1 MKKILIALRPT
12 AIMLAL
18 MVAIAI
24 IMYALGEPVAWVSY
38 AMLTVFYG
46 IVFFIGAYAQHFKKE
61 DTHEDVLVAGRNIP
75 LWVGLC
81 TMAATWIDG
90 TYINGTAEATAGT
103 GFIGVQAP
111 WCYAMSL
118 VIGGLV
124 FARPMR
130 RGGYTTM
137 LDPIVKKFGTTVGN
151 IGFLTALSGE
161 IFWTAAVLT
170 TLGMTFSTVIH
181 LDYSTSI
188 LISAAITVTY
198 ACLGGLWAVAFT
210 DVFQLVFLFLGLYI
224 AIPFITAHTGGL
236 EATYAAYCTKMGDKA
251 SFFPP
256 FGKITDR
263 KWWLWWD
270 ITFMAIL
277 GGIPWQV
284 YFQRVLSARS
294 ENAAMF
300 LSIGAGFLCLCAA
313 FPPMVI
319 GMVGALTDWTSLGIE
334 PPAAAATLPFVIK
347 YLTPG
352 IIATV
357 LLAVLAAAVMTST
370 DASMVSVSSMWTW
383 NIYLKQLKP
392 TATPADLARMLK
404 KSLIVVG
411 TASALMAISLQQ
423 VYSLWLLCSDF
434 VFCFLFPLLTTAL
447 FDKKATRIGALS
459 GVCVSAIL
467 RFGGGEPLFHIPRLI
482 PYASDFPFKT
492 VAMLCGLLT
501 IIVVS
506 RIVKDELNV
515 NE

>member
-1 MKKILIALRPT
+1 MQKILTALRPT

-18 MVAIAI
+18 MVLLAAT
-24 IMYALGEPVAWVSY
+24 MYAMREPVNWASY

-46 IVFFIGAYAQHFKKE
+46 IVFFIGAYSQHFKKE

-103 GFIGVQAP
+103 GLIGVQAP
-111 WCYAMSL
+111 WCYAISL
-118 VIGGLV
+118 IIGGLV

-137 LDPIVKKFGTTVGN
+137 LDPIVQKFGQGVGN
-151 IGFLTALSGE
+151 IGFITALSGE
-161 IFWTAAVLT
+161 VFWTAAVLT

-224 AIPFITAHTGGL
+224 AIPFLTAHTGGL
-236 EATYAAYCTKMGDKA
+236 EATYTAYCLKMGDKA
-251 SFFPP
+251 AFFPP
-256 FGKITDR
+256 FSEITDR
-263 KWWLWWD
+263 KWWTWWD

-277 GGIPWQV
+277 GGIPWQA

-294 ENAAMF
+294 ENAAVF
-300 LSIGAGFLCLCAA
+300 LSLGAGVLCLFAA

-319 GMVGALTDWTSLGIE
+319 GMVGAITDWTAMGF
-334 PPAAAATLPFVIK
+334 PAPTSAASTLPHVIQ
-347 YLTPG
+347 YLAPG
-352 IIATV
+352 VLATV

-383 NIYLKQLKP
+383 NVYLKQIKP
-392 TATPADLARMLK
+392 TATPADLAKMLK
-404 KSLIVVG
+404 KALIVVG

-423 VYSLWLLCSDF
+423 VYALWLLCSDF
-434 VFCFLFPLLTTAL
+434 VFCFLFPMLTTAL
-447 FDKKATRIGALS
+447 FDKKANRIGALS
-459 GVCVSAIL
+459 GVCVTAIL
-467 RFGGGEPLFHIPRLI
+467 RFGGGEPLFHIPKLI
-482 PYASDFPFKT
+482 PYAADFPFKT
-492 VAMLCGLLT
+492 VAMLCGLGT

-506 RIVKDELNV
+506 RVFRRD
-515 NE
+515 

>member
-1 MKKILIALRPT
+1 MTKFLTAMRPT

-18 MVAIAI
+18 MVGIGVV
-24 IMYALGEPVAWVSY
+24 MYLLKQPVAWASY

-61 DTHEDVLVAGRNIP
+61 DSHEDVLVAGRNIP

-90 TYINGTAEATAGT
+90 TYINGTAEATAGV
-103 GFIGVQAP
+103 GLIGVQAP
-111 WCYAMSL
+111 WCYALSL
-118 VIGGLV
+118 MIGGLV

-137 LDPIVKKFGTTVGN
+137 LDPIVLKFGKTVGN

-161 IFWTAAVLT
+161 VFWTAAVLT

-224 AIPFITAHTGGL
+224 ALPFITAHTGGM
-236 EATYAAYCTKMGDKA
+236 EATFAAYSTKMGDKA
-251 SFFPP
+251 AFFPP
-256 FGKITDR
+256 FAEFLDR
-263 KWWLWWD
+263 KWWTWWD

-294 ENAAMF
+294 ERAAVF
-300 LSIGAGFLCLCAA
+300 LSLGAGVLCLFAA

-334 PPAAAATLPFVIK
+334 PPATAAATLPYVIK

-352 IIATV
+352 IMATV

-383 NIYLKQLKP
+383 NVYLKQIKP
-392 TATPADLARMLK
+392 TATPADLAKMLK
-404 KSLIVVG
+404 KALIVVG

-423 VYSLWLLCSDF
+423 VYALWLLCSDF

-447 FDKKATRIGALS
+447 FDKKANKIGALS
-459 GVCVSAIL
+459 GVFVTAIL
-467 RFGGGEPLFHIPRLI
+467 RFGGGEPTFFIPKLI
-482 PYASDFPFKT
+482 PYAADFPFKT
-492 VAMLCGLLT
+492 VAMLSGLFT
-501 IIVVS
+501 IMLVS
-506 RIVKDELNV
+506 RLFKDEV
-515 NE
+515 SK